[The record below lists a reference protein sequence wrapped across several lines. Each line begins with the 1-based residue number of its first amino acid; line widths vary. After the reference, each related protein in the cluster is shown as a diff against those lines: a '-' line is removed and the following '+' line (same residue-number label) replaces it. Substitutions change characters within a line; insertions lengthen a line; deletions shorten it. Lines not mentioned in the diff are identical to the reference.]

1 MAKNLPRA
9 IPQSAAQFVPPKPTR
24 RTAKQA
30 AADCKGCDLYRRATQ
45 TVFGEGRAHAAV
57 VFVGEQPGDAEDLE
71 GRPFVESP
79 LAPVVMATVH
89 PSSVL
94 RAQTDEERR
103 VAMEKF
109 VADLRSL
116 AKKLSG

>member
-9 IPQSAAQFVPPKPTR
+9 TPQSAAQFVPPKPTL

-45 TVFGEGRAHAAV
+45 TVFGEGRADAIV
-57 VFVGEQPGDAEDLE
+57 VFVGEQPGDAEDLA
-71 GRPFVESP
+71 GKPFVGP
-79 LAPVVMATVH
+79 AH

-103 VAMEKF
+103 VAMEAF
-109 VADLRSL
+109 VADLRTL